1 MKPTVFALAAVLVL
15 PWAAYAQPTQP
26 RYPQPGTRT
35 TPTPSATAAPNP
47 NTPAGLANII
57 QNSERTQ
64 NADALLLSYG
74 QAVTNPQLA
83 RAALSKL
90 LSDYYVLRNQAQT
103 ADQATQAVAEATLR
117 FLVFQSAQNQVIVQ
131 QNQQLLQQQ
140 QQIINLLQRQAGN
153 RP

>member
-1 MKPTVFALAAVLVL
+1 MKPTVFALAAVLIL
-15 PWAAYAQPTQP
+15 PLAAQAQPAQP
-26 RYPQPGTRT
+26 RATTAAPARGMPGPAVNPT
-35 TPTPSATAAPNP
+35 TPT
-47 NTPAGLANII
+47 GLTSII
-57 QNSERTQ
+57 QTAEQTQ
-64 NADALLLSYG
+64 NSDALLLAYG

-90 LSDYYVLRNQAQT
+90 LADYYTLRNQAQT

-140 QQIINLLQRQAGN
+140 QQIIDLLQRQA
-153 RP
+153 RARQ